1 MSSLFLTSCLAPA
14 IQLGILDTDFV
25 SVDYAEPGNAL
36 RRCFHEMRRALARG
50 LDNDYNA
57 THTHVDMM
65 RLGFLNRTL
74 YIYIYSPWTCKSWLS
89 AKGMGIQDKI
99 SSEPNLSNMLSR
111 ERAD

>member
-74 YIYIYSPWTCKSWLS
+74 YIYIYLLS
-89 AKGMGIQDKI
+89 LDLQILAV
-99 SSEPNLSNMLSR
+99 R
-111 ERAD
+111 